1 MENKFSLTEQDRV
14 DEIARSMVSLFELM
28 AENAAMRTLLT
39 LVDTPNKLKTQRTL
53 DLSRTEVKNSL
64 FAAIRRMM

>member
-1 MENKFSLTEQDRV
+1 MKDKFSLTEQDSV

-39 LVDTPNKLKTQRTL
+39 LVDTPDKLKTQRTL